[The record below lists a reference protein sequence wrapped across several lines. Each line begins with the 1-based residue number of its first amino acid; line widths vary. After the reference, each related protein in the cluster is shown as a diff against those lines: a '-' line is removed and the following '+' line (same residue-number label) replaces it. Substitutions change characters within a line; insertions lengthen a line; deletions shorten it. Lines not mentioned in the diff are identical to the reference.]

1 MQQFIEQVVR
11 VARAERPGAQPLGGH
26 DQGVADPMFCRGGDA
41 AGCGGEADA
50 RHCCGRSGGTWTR
63 LETDLA
69 PVLPLADSRPRGREG
84 TGPEASERGGGGR
97 ASRRW
102 WVLSLWSDP
111 PLRRLATGVPAPPS
125 RLILCVDGGG
135 GGNGAGGRSGIGF
148 DDFGSIMGQGQA
160 RVKTCGAQFLK
171 IGRFC

>member
-84 TGPEASERGGGGR
+84 TGPEASERGGGAER
-97 ASRRW
+97 A
-102 WVLSLWSDP
+102 
-111 PLRRLATGVPAPPS
+111 
-125 RLILCVDGGG
+125 GGG
-135 GGNGAGGRSGIGF
+135 GFSHFGRIPRS
-148 DDFGSIMGQGQA
+148 DD
-160 RVKTCGAQFLK
+160 
-171 IGRFC
+171 